1 MTILGITFFNVDGT
15 GPHGRILKG
24 DVINYMKENNIEQIK
39 PKLINFE
46 TKTGMY
52 ETNVLQF
59 IMLINF
65 DKFWLRQVFQ
75 IFVLVK
81 KNKKTGIVFRIV
93 FFFIILDSSNN
104 FVNQYNIFLL
114 SI

>member
-75 IFVLVK
+75 TFVLVK
-81 KNKKTGIVFRIV
+81 KKQKNRHCIQN
-93 FFFIILDSSNN
+93 S
-104 FVNQYNIFLL
+104 FLFYY
-114 SI
+114 IG